1 MIWSSPPERRVF
13 PSETDLSEGRPRMSH
28 PGDNLSVPR
37 YLQEARIPLP
47 TLDLTRD
54 GTPGP
59 LRAHSPVMIR
69 LKSLNAT
76 GALRA
81 VSRAVLV
88 LGLCSMPALGQ
99 GRPVPVKG
107 KLILPKS
114 KLTVPPGFAPPAG
127 MCRIWIE
134 GVPADQQP
142 APTDCATAV
151 KNRPLNGRVIF
162 SDEKATSPKP
172 SKKKS
177 EDESSL

>member
-1 MIWSSPPERRVF
+1 
-13 PSETDLSEGRPRMSH
+13 
-28 PGDNLSVPR
+28 
-37 YLQEARIPLP
+37 
-47 TLDLTRD
+47 
-54 GTPGP
+54 
-59 LRAHSPVMIR
+59 MIR
-69 LKSLNAT
+69 VKSPKT
-76 GALRA
+76 SGILRSA
-81 VSRAVLV
+81 VRGVLILAV
-88 LGLCSMPALGQ
+88 CSMPALAQ

-107 KLILPKS
+107 KLVSPRS
-114 KLTVPPGFAPPAG
+114 KFTLPPGFAPPAG

-151 KNRPLNGRVIF
+151 RNRPLNGRVIF

>member
-1 MIWSSPPERRVF
+1 MHAKSFS
-13 PSETDLSEGRPRMSH
+13 LH
-28 PGDNLSVPR
+28 HL
-37 YLQEARIPLP
+37 ARIG
-47 TLDLTRD
+47 TL
-54 GTPGP
+54 GP
-59 LRAHSPVMIR
+59 YRAHSTVMVRPNTLHI
-69 LKSLNAT
+69 S

-81 VSRAVLV
+81 VSRAVLI
-88 LGLCSMPALGQ
+88 LGVCAMPVLGQ

-107 KLILPKS
+107 KLVFPKS

-134 GVPADQQP
+134 GVPAEQQP

-172 SKKKS
+172 SKKSSK
-177 EDESSL
+177 DEPSL

>member
-1 MIWSSPPERRVF
+1 MNLKDFARFGIVGP
-13 PSETDLSEGRPRMSH
+13 GRAHPTGMKRM
-28 PGDNLSVPR
+28 N
-37 YLQEARIPLP
+37 PLP
-47 TLDLTRD
+47 RF
-54 GTPGP
+54 GIAGACV
-59 LRAHSPVMIR
+59 RA
-69 LKSLNAT
+69 
-76 GALRA
+76 A
-81 VSRAVLV
+81 VVLAI
-88 LGLCSMPALGQ
+88 CSAPALGQ

-107 KLILPKS
+107 TLTPS
-114 KLTVPPGFAPPAG
+114 KAKVLLPPGFAPPNG

-177 EDESSL
+177 KDEPSL